1 MKAFLKETL
10 MRGLNFVRDNPQV
23 IYTFF
28 LVVAIPLAFFFTGEQ
43 FLKVARENQDKLER
57 NRIGILEET
66 FALFAGEYMDDAPS
80 LNARIA
86 SLVKENETIKTF
98 QVLGLSDGEAYPII
112 ASMVDEEVGATVTP
126 DKLSMFLFGSVMGS
140 PRETFATSYF
150 IDGERYWRGIRAI
163 TASSSPQT
171 VGYIV
176 VDLSMAQADA
186 IARKNIRNAYA
197 VLALIIV
204 LIIILLVRHARII
217 DYATLYR
224 RLKEVDQMKDDFVS
238 MAAHELRT
246 PLTIIRGYADI
257 LKGMA
262 DIPPAHRE
270 NIKRIETS
278 AHDLAGLVDDI
289 LDVARIQEGRL
300 SFTVAPVQTKELIS
314 SVIESLVRTAQEKGL
329 VLRTELAETLPVL
342 NTDEKRMRQVLIN
355 IVGNSIKY
363 TEKGEVA
370 VRAFTEGNNLVI
382 RVSDTGIGISAEDQ
396 KKLFQKFYRVKSK
409 ETEDI
414 RGTGLGLWITLQIIQ
429 QMKGTINVESIKG
442 KGTDFIVTLPIS

>member
-1 MKAFLKETL
+1 MKTYLKDAL
-10 MRGLNFVRDNPQV
+10 RRGFNFVRDNPQV

-28 LVVAIPLAFFFTGEQ
+28 LVVAIPLAFFFTSEQ
-43 FLKVARENQDKLER
+43 FLKAARENQDKLER

-66 FALFAGEYMDDAPS
+66 FALFAGEYMDDAPT

-86 SLVKENETIKTF
+86 SLVKENETIKMF
-98 QVLGLSDGEAYPII
+98 QVLGLSDGETFPVV
-112 ASMVDEEVGATVTP
+112 ASMVQDEVGTTVTP
-126 DKLSMFLFGSVMGS
+126 DKLSMFLFGSVTGS

-150 IDGERYWRGIRAI
+150 IDGARYWRGIRAI
-163 TASSSPQT
+163 TVTSSMQT
-171 VGYIV
+171 IGYIV

-186 IARKNIRNAYA
+186 LARKNIRNAYG
-197 VLALIIV
+197 VLALILL

-262 DIPPAHRE
+262 DIPPVHRE

-289 LDVARIQEGRL
+289 LDVARIQEGRM
-300 SFTVAPVQTKELIS
+300 SFTIAPVQTKDLVS
-314 SVIESLVRTAQEKGL
+314 SVIGSLIHTAWEKGL
-329 VLRTELAETLPVL
+329 ALRAELAETLPVM
-342 NTDEKRMRQVLIN
+342 NTDEKRVRQVLIN
-355 IVGNSIKY
+355 IIGNSIKY
-363 TEKGEVA
+363 TEKGEVV
-370 VRAFTEGNNLVI
+370 VRAFVEGANLII

-414 RGTGLGLWITLQIIQ
+414 RGTGLGLWITLQIVQ
-429 QMKGTINVESIKG
+429 AMRGTISVESIKG
-442 KGTDFIVTLPIS
+442 KGTDFIISLPIV